1 MNLISQLTQRIT
13 PLILTHSS
21 QMAATEPT
29 SEEAL
34 LEQFYALVA
43 LRLTESAVQQRLL
56 EGYDVAKQTGLGSPL
71 TETAASA
78 KRGFLAKRSVPN
90 KESLSQ
96 NGKAITNANAT
107 EADLTA
113 ELLFAQLWPVANER
127 QTIVN
132 ELAQGYYLTAPQT
145 EDLVHTALPLLYAEL
160 QHLSRQQRLSLTALL
175 TPQIPTIRAY
185 IAPWAA
191 PFLTMESTPSTPATQ
206 PAFANTPV
214 APDYADEAPIGALQ
228 ASPAD
233 EHDDARLQKSRK
245 RDNKPLLVL
254 VTLCLGLLILAGLAW
269 LAFNYYQQSKVVE
282 PPVVTTPVAP
292 AVTAPPVSA
301 AAIPA
306 KLTLKMD
313 VGQSLYECQAT
324 VGNAQLEEALFNA
337 LIAGVGEQA
346 RQCVITIDANTATE
360 MTSLPSLAG
369 ILSVVLPVSF
379 ATVELQDNTLSLS
392 APDPNALNQM
402 IMQIQSMAPA
412 LTIKVLEPIVPT
424 DNTTE
429 DMNGS
434 DPNATGS
441 MPPNLDPNAMNNSAD
456 MGYNNPTMPSNNNM
470 GYAPN
475 EGGVNNGGQ
484 PNYNPSMPPNNY
496 NAPIDNGNNNS
507 GPISE
512 MELDELTNMTI
523 VAEPAQG
530 GRPVQ

>member
-21 QMAATEPT
+21 QDVATEST

-56 EGYDVAKQTGLGSPL
+56 DGS
-71 TETAASA
+71 
-78 KRGFLAKRSVPN
+78 
-90 KESLSQ
+90 
-96 NGKAITNANAT
+96 ANAT
-107 EADLTA
+107 EADLA
-113 ELLFAQLWPVANER
+113 SELLFAQLWPVANER
-127 QTIVN
+127 QTIVT
-132 ELAQGYYLTAPQT
+132 ELAQGYYMTAPQT
-145 EDLVHTALPLLYAEL
+145 EDLIHTALPLLYAEL

-175 TPQIPTIRAY
+175 TPQISTIRAY

-191 PFLTMESTPSTPATQ
+191 PFLTTEPTPLTNAAQ
-206 PAFANTPV
+206 PGFAHTPV
-214 APDYADEAPIGALQ
+214 ASDYLTDEAPEALQ

-233 EHDDARLQKSRK
+233 EHDDDRLQKSRK

-269 LAFNYYQQSKVVE
+269 LAVNYYQQSKVVE

-301 AAIPA
+301 AAVPA
-306 KLTLKMD
+306 KLALKMD

-412 LTIKVLEPIVPT
+412 LTIKVFEPIVPA
-424 DNTTE
+424 DNSIE
-429 DMNGS
+429 NMNGS
-434 DPNATGS
+434 DPNAIGS
-441 MPPNLDPNAMNNSAD
+441 MPADLDPNAMNNSTD

-470 GYAPN
+470 GYASN
-475 EGGVNNGGQ
+475 EGGVNNGSQ
-484 PNYNPSMPPNNY
+484 PNYDPSMAPNNY
-496 NAPIDNGNNNS
+496 NAPINNGNNNA

-512 MELDELTNMTI
+512 TELDELTNMTI